1 MDAPS
6 LALELGHRSTGPAR
20 GGGHSTRAHRPRRG
34 TPPPERDGIM
44 LTVAVLGVA
53 SHGRLPFKGPGRRLS
68 PGHHLQQGQ
77 APCPR
82 ATAAPQGHGRTRAQS
97 GRTTPLGYTLCH
109 CPPLRTCSP
118 VDKSVDILEAFVGMI
133 APVWPEW
140 RSKSLRQSPA
150 RDCPEHSGNSCTQFP
165 CPPSTRLSGGPSRL
179 AVKPLLKTT
188 LCYSGSPGA
197 WGQPALQRVLPEV
210 LKCSVN

>member
-1 MDAPS
+1 MPPR
-6 LALELGHRSTGPAR
+6 LALESGHRSTGPAR

-34 TPPPERDGIM
+34 HP
-44 LTVAVLGVA
+44 
-53 SHGRLPFKGPGRRLS
+53 RLKDTGDHVNSSSIGRRKPRKVALRGAREEAE
-68 PGHHLQQGQ
+68 PQGTTCSRDRHRVPEPQ
-77 APCPR
+77 PRLRAMRGQGPR
-82 ATAAPQGHGRTRAQS
+82 A

-118 VDKSVDILEAFVGMI
+118 VDKSVDVLEAFVGMI

-179 AVKPLLKTT
+179 AIKP
-188 LCYSGSPGA
+188 Y
-197 WGQPALQRVLPEV
+197 
-210 LKCSVN
+210 